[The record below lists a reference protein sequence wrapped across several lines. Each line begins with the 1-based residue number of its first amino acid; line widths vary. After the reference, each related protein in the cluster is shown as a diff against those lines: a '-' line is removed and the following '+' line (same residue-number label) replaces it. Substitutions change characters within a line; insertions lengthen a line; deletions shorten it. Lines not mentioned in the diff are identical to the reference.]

1 MWYHVA
7 KPSEFL
13 VITGRGIDELK
24 IAKKAMVWPFQKCEK
39 IDVTPVNYTFEV
51 NAMSKEKLS
60 FLLPAVFTIGPRAND
75 HSSLVKYARLLSLHQ
90 RDSHDVKE
98 LVQGIIEGET
108 RVLAASMSMEDVFK
122 GTKDFKRE
130 VFEKVQLE
138 LNQFGLLIY
147 NANIKQLVDVRGH
160 EYFSYL
166 GQKTQMEAA
175 NRAKVEVAEAK
186 MKGDVGFKQREGLT
200 IQNAAKIDVET
211 KVITAQR
218 KGKGKMEEIKVGS
231 EVKIF
236 ENQQE
241 AEVSEANAKLATKKA
256 AWSQQAKMAEV
267 VAEKAVAIRE
277 AELQQEVERKN
288 ALTKTE
294 NFKAQ
299 FLSRAN
305 VEYEIKVQEANSEYY
320 QKQTAADAILY
331 EKQKL
336 AEARRIE
343 ADAGTYA
350 EKQAAD
356 AALYAKKKEAEGLVA
371 FAEAQGIY
379 IRTLLSALGGNY
391 IALRDFLMI
400 NERIYTDI
408 AKYNAEAIRGLQPK
422 ITIWSTGAS
431 EGDMTDGTRA
441 GKGNGVM
448 KEMASLYSVIP
459 PLLQTVYEQT
469 SMLPPPWLDTCSTS
483 LTTSTESA

>member
-1 MWYHVA
+1 MYNQFSLFLGILQEAKQQRYRTMWYHVA

-24 IAKKAMVWPFQKCEK
+24 IAKKALVLPFQKCTR
-39 IDVTPVNYTFEV
+39 INVSPLNYTFEV
-51 NAMSKEKLS
+51 NAMSAEKLC
-60 FLLPAVFTIGPRAND
+60 FLLPAVFTIGPRADD
-75 HSSLVKYARLLSLHQ
+75 HNSLVKYARLLSHYQ
-90 RDSHDVKE
+90 RDSHDLKE

-130 VFEKVQLE
+130 VFGKVQVE

-175 NRAKVEVAEAK
+175 NRAKVDVAEAK
-186 MKGDVGFKQREGLT
+186 MKGNVGAKQSEGFT
-200 IQNAAKIDVET
+200 IQSAAKIDVET
-211 KVITAQR
+211 KVVTTQR
-218 KGKGKMEEIKVGS
+218 QGQGKMEEIKVGS

-236 ENQQE
+236 EIQQE

-267 VAEKAVAIRE
+267 ESDKAVAIRE
-277 AELQQEVERKN
+277 AELQQKVEQTN

-305 VEYEIKVQEANSEYY
+305 VEYHIKVRLVSVLYY
-320 QKQTAADAILY
+320 M
-331 EKQKL
+331 
-336 AEARRIE
+336 
-343 ADAGTYA
+343 
-350 EKQAAD
+350 
-356 AALYAKKKEAEGLVA
+356 
-371 FAEAQGIY
+371 
-379 IRTLLSALGGNY
+379 TL
-391 IALRDFLMI
+391 F
-400 NERIYTDI
+400 
-408 AKYNAEAIRGLQPK
+408 P
-422 ITIWSTGAS
+422 
-431 EGDMTDGTRA
+431 
-441 GKGNGVM
+441 V
-448 KEMASLYSVIP
+448 
-459 PLLQTVYEQT
+459 
-469 SMLPPPWLDTCSTS
+469 
-483 LTTSTESA
+483 